1 MRFLPLLLTLLST
14 LAGAQSVTKTGIVYT
29 ATGENTASVT
39 GVESR
44 LIGTKTI
51 EEQVVIAGRKRKVS
65 AISYRALADQIF
77 LRSLTLPATL
87 DSLGNEAFQGCYVLQ
102 ELNGLQNVRHIGDY
116 ALSGTALEKI
126 DMSGWD
132 AEYMGHGLFARC
144 TSLTQVRLPGNIS
157 SLPARTFSGCTSLR
171 QTNIGELAGLRTI
184 GEGALAGC
192 SSLAQISLPPSLR
205 VIESL
210 AFDGMSSLSSLELP
224 QALTTIGDY
233 AFRGCSSLGA
243 LVLPDAVT
251 TLGLSPFY
259 GCSALQQVVLSANL
273 RNISDNYIF
282 DHCPALQSIEISA
295 SNTLYSSSDGVLYNR
310 AKNQIIAWPAALS
323 RTKHPVLPTSATPL
337 ARGAL
342 MDCLLDEN
350 FCLPERMNTLPYD
363 ALTRTT
369 GLRYLTTGAESR
381 LSTIEA
387 RAICNCQSLQVIEL
401 PTSLRRI
408 GEAAF
413 QGCTDVEEVV
423 AKGSS
428 PPTVH
433 ITCFN
438 PDVYLQARLHVGEG
452 RKTTYG
458 SHAVWGCFANIIDD
472 AFTTGLPSLAPT
484 TVPSPIYDL
493 SGKRTGHTSPS
504 GQFPRKGIY
513 IIGGKKVLDK

>member
-1 MRFLPLLLTLLST
+1 
-14 LAGAQSVTKTGIVYT
+14 
-29 ATGENTASVT
+29 
-39 GVESR
+39 
-44 LIGTKTI
+44 
-51 EEQVVIAGRKRKVS
+51 
-65 AISYRALADQIF
+65 
-77 LRSLTLPATL
+77 
-87 DSLGNEAFQGCYVLQ
+87 
-102 ELNGLQNVRHIGDY
+102 
-116 ALSGTALEKI
+116 
-126 DMSGWD
+126 MSGWD

-350 FCLPERMNTLPYD
+350 FCLPERMNTLRCPHPHHRPEIPD
-363 ALTRTT
+363 DWGREPPQHDRGPGHLQLPEPAGHRTAYLVATDRRSSLPRVHGRGGSRSKGFLASYGTHHLLQPGRVPT
-369 GLRYLTTGAESR
+369 G
-381 LSTIEA
+381 
-387 RAICNCQSLQVIEL
+387 
-401 PTSLRRI
+401 
-408 GEAAF
+408 
-413 QGCTDVEEVV
+413 
-423 AKGSS
+423 
-428 PPTVH
+428 
-433 ITCFN
+433 
-438 PDVYLQARLHVGEG
+438 
-452 RKTTYG
+452 
-458 SHAVWGCFANIIDD
+458 
-472 AFTTGLPSLAPT
+472 
-484 TVPSPIYDL
+484 PSP
-493 SGKRTGHTSPS
+493 R
-504 GQFPRKGIY
+504 R
-513 IIGGKKVLDK
+513 